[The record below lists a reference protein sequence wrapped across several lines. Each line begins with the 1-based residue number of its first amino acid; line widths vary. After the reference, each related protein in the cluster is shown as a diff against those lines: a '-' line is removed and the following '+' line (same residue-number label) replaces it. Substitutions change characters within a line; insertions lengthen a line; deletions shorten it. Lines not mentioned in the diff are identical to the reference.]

1 MAGTWPPPAP
11 GDIVWCHFPELP
23 QAEPG
28 HKPRPALVVDVE
40 ERTDGVAVR
49 VVYGTSQRVDRLK
62 AGEFAISQQR
72 HAAAYKLAGLSYDTK
87 FDFKAA
93 VVLPW
98 DERFFKVPPRPQ
110 SGQTPRLG
118 TLHPTLMRAAKA
130 AHDAAKE
137 R

>member
-23 QAEPG
+23 QVEPG
-28 HKPRPALVVDVE
+28 PKPRPALVVHVE
-40 ERTDGVAVR
+40 ERIDGVAVG
-49 VVYGTSQRVDRLK
+49 VVYGTSKRVNRLNS
-62 AGEFAISQQR
+62 GEFLISQQQD
-72 HAAAYKLAGLSYDTK
+72 AAAYKLAGLSYDTK
-87 FDFKAA
+87 FDFRAV

-98 DERFFKVPPRPQ
+98 DERFFKVPPRP

-118 TLHPTLMRAAKA
+118 TLHPKLMRAAKA
-130 AHDAAKE
+130 AHDAAKK